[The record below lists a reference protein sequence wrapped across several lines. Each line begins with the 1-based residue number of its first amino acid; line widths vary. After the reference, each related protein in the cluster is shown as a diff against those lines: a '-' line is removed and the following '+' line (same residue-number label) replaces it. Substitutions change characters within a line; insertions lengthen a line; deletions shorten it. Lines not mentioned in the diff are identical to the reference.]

1 MLPSVA
7 PPPQKLVTTTTTSIP
22 IDSSDHHDGHE
33 VSPMEV
39 QEYIKDH
46 PDTWVPPGY
55 GKDRSDWFPAGTYN
69 PYVNKWRKSYP
80 NSQPYQRTSWKPSS
94 ANIHRYIPRMKR
106 SSNSGDQFKQEFEQE
121 EDRFNISHHRDW
133 EHFYHYRER
142 RELYHMLETGLGN
155 NDHHDGHEV
164 SPMEVQEYIKDH
176 PDTWVP
182 PGYGK
187 DRSDWFPAGT
197 YNPYVNKW
205 RQSYPNSQPY
215 QRTSWKPSSA
225 NIHRYIPRMKRSS
238 NSGDQLK
245 QEFEQEE
252 DRFNIS
258 HHRDW
263 EHFYHYRERRE
274 LYHMLETGLGNKFDI
289 VLRSCIMR
297 AICEVRSFLQP
308 PGRSMIMDLVRIL
321 FSVPLKANLND
332 EYSNAMRSERL
343 DCHELYGKQCPISF
357 LYLLLFGKFVP

>member
-1 MLPSVA
+1 MARMVVFLLVVIVTGILFEEANSDGNSTITESDHLLSRRKRFLLFPVNGNLLITASGGKAMIFRGPGGNVAILELDLYYPLPDYRYRISQLRLGEIAMLPSVA
-7 PPPQKLVTTTTTSIP
+7 PPPQKLVTTTTTPIP
-22 IDSSDHHDGHE
+22 IDSGDRHDGHE

-39 QEYIKDH
+39 HEY
-46 PDTWVPPGY
+46 
-55 GKDRSDWFPAGTYN
+55 
-69 PYVNKWRKSYP
+69 
-80 NSQPYQRTSWKPSS
+80 
-94 ANIHRYIPRMKR
+94 
-106 SSNSGDQFKQEFEQE
+106 
-121 EDRFNISHHRDW
+121 
-133 EHFYHYRER
+133 
-142 RELYHMLETGLGN
+142 L
-155 NDHHDGHEV
+155 
-164 SPMEVQEYIKDH
+164 KDH

-205 RQSYPNSQPY
+205 RQSYPNPQPY

-225 NIHRYIPRMKRSS
+225 NSHRYIPRMKRSS

-289 VLRSCIMR
+289 ALRSCIMR

-321 FSVPLKANLND
+321 FSVPLKADLND

>member
-80 NSQPYQRTSWKPSS
+80 NPQPYQRTSWKPSS

-155 NDHHDGHEV
+155 
-164 SPMEVQEYIKDH
+164 
-176 PDTWVP
+176 
-182 PGYGK
+182 
-187 DRSDWFPAGT
+187 
-197 YNPYVNKW
+197 
-205 RQSYPNSQPY
+205 
-215 QRTSWKPSSA
+215 
-225 NIHRYIPRMKRSS
+225 
-238 NSGDQLK
+238 
-245 QEFEQEE
+245 
-252 DRFNIS
+252 
-258 HHRDW
+258 
-263 EHFYHYRERRE
+263 
-274 LYHMLETGLGNKFDI
+274 KFDI
-289 VLRSCIMR
+289 ALRSCIMR

-321 FSVPLKANLND
+321 FSVPLKADLND